1 MIKPA
6 PSNQHSSIIFS
17 WLQNDWARYARECWL
32 ALSICLLMSC
42 MGESGPDSTSMT
54 PQQDIAGVIPTG
66 PVSIPMNAETGVLSS
81 APSKASSGTQ
91 ESGIVAL
98 YADTD
103 GDQFSEQ
110 IEICERSKLCIL
122 HQSASSPN
130 TYTQAGWTDIYLAG
144 VEDTDGERGDEVI
157 VIARTLD
164 GKLACL
170 CVVHERTGSLQS
182 YADPSWHTISIAAIT
197 DTDGEP
203 GLDIVFIAHDDL
215 GVLQCVCV
223 VHDRQGSYKAYNDL
237 TWKSARIEWLEDTD
251 AEKGREIVV
260 EARGAADEF
269 RCVCVIHDRDG
280 TMVSYSNPSWRT
292 STIYK
297 IADTDEYPGDDIILA
312 YKTDAEEGIAIIHDP
327 RQEISTYGFSGAHPA
342 IQRLIYEGTT
352 AKGADLCVVLD
363 DPNGS
368 AVIRDKSHEVL
379 SVQNCPHASG
389 APQ

>member
-1 MIKPA
+1 MNKA
-6 PSNQHSSIIFS
+6 SASNQGVSVSYS
-17 WLQNDWARYARECWL
+17 WLRNHWVRYAWGYGI
-32 ALSICLLMSC
+32 ALSVSLIMSC
-42 MGESGPDSTSMT
+42 TSESDLTLTSSTTQQNVTDSISSPAGT
-54 PQQDIAGVIPTG
+54 PVAINTG
-66 PVSIPMNAETGVLSS
+66 GSS
-81 APSKASSGTQ
+81 NVPNKPSSDFQA
-91 ESGIVAL
+91 SGITAL

-103 GDQFSEQ
+103 GDEFPEQ
-110 IEICERSKLCIL
+110 IEICDRSKLCIL
-122 HQSASSPN
+122 HQSSSLPN
-130 TYTQAGWTDIYLAG
+130 TYSQAGWADIYLVG
-144 VEDTDGERGDEVI
+144 VENIDGERGDEVI
-157 VIARTLD
+157 VLARTLT
-164 GKLACL
+164 GQLLCL
-170 CVVHERTGSLQS
+170 CVIHERTGGIQS
-182 YADPSWHTISIAAIT
+182 YSDPAWHTISIAAIT

-203 GLDIVFIAHDDL
+203 GLDIVFIAHDEW

-251 AEKGREIVV
+251 AEKGKEIVV

-280 TMVSYSNPSWRT
+280 TVVSYSNPSWRT

-312 YKTDAEEGIAIIHDP
+312 YKTDAEEGVAIIHDP

-342 IQRLIYEGTT
+342 IQRLIYDGTT

-368 AVIRDKSHEVL
+368 VVIRDKSHEVL
-379 SVQNCPHASG
+379 PVQNCPYASG
-389 APQ
+389 ASQ